1 MRDKLIFDFHS
12 GHSTDSYKLFGSHFV
27 EIDNVKGVMFCVY
40 APNALEVQVIGDFN
54 NWYGA
59 EHVMKREE
67 SGIFSLFV
75 PDLKDYDCYKYKI
88 RDYNNVWHDKA
99 DPYAY
104 FSEYRPMTA
113 SKVFDLE
120 GFPWMDGD
128 WIENRTKNLDKP
140 LSIYELHFGSWQKK
154 PNGDYFSYEE
164 MAERLIPY
172 IKDRGFTHIEIL
184 PLLEHPFD
192 GSWGYLCTG
201 YFNATSRYGNPKQL
215 MYFIDQCHRNGI
227 GVIMDFVPVHFVKD
241 DFGLHNFDGTSLYE
255 YANLKNRYSEWG
267 SVNFDL
273 GKEEVRS
280 FLISSASFWI
290 EYFHFDGIRID
301 AVSNIIYWGG
311 NSDRGINY
319 GALDFI
325 KRFNYNLANKFPT
338 VMLIAEDS
346 SSYPGVTK
354 PTFEGGLGFD
364 YKWDLGW
371 MNDTLK
377 YFAIDPIYRKFH
389 HHQITF
395 SMHYYFSEKFLL
407 PLSHDEVVHGKGTIL
422 NKMWGTYDNK
432 FAQARLLMSYMF
444 AHPGKKLNFMGNEFA
459 QYDEWNEEKEISWS
473 LYNFP
478 KHNGFARLTHDLNEV
493 YKNHS
498 ALANTD
504 YNPSCF
510 SWLDADNASQSIYI
524 FKREFNNSKFI
535 FIFNMTPVYYDYYEI
550 GVPWEG
556 EYEEIINTD
565 KEVYGG
571 YNSWNGE
578 KLFSYSSPLNGQP
591 HRLGIKIAGFTG
603 IYLRYI
609 EPEIIEKEE
618 ILSKTKTKKKTATKT
633 RSVKKKKKLKEE

>member
-1 MRDKLIFDFHS
+1 MREKLIFDFHS
-12 GHSTDSYKLFGSHFV
+12 GHSTDSYKLFGAHFTK
-27 EIDNVKGVMFCVY
+27 IDNVNGVLFCVY
-40 APNALEVQVIGDFN
+40 APNAKEIQLVGDFN
-54 NWYGA
+54 NWEGY
-59 EHVMKREE
+59 EHVMKKE
-67 SGIFSLFV
+67 SNGIFSLFV
-75 PDLKDYDCYKYKI
+75 PDLKEYDCYKYRI
-88 RDYNNVWHDKA
+88 IDYTNQIHDKA

-104 FSEYRPMTA
+104 FSEFRPRTA
-113 SKVFDLE
+113 SKVFNLD
-120 GFPWMDGD
+120 GFPWLDSEWMKK
-128 WIENRTKNLDKP
+128 RKKNIDKP

-154 PNGDYFSYEE
+154 PNGDYYSYEE
-164 MAERLIPY
+164 LAERLIPY
-172 IKDRGFTHIEIL
+172 VKEKGFTHIELL

-241 DFGLHNFDGTSLYE
+241 DFGLHNFDGTPLYE
-255 YANLKNRYSEWG
+255 YDNIRNRYSEWG

-290 EYFHFDGIRID
+290 DYFHFDGIRVD

-319 GALDFI
+319 SALDFI
-325 KRFNYNLANKFPT
+325 KRFNYNLAAKYPS

-354 PTFEGGLGFD
+354 PTFDGGLGFD

-395 SMHYYFSEKFLL
+395 SMHYYFSERFLL

-422 NKMWGTYDNK
+422 NKMWGNYDDK
-432 FAQARLLMSYMF
+432 FAQARLLFSYMF
-444 AHPGKKLNFMGNEFA
+444 AHPGKKLNFMSNEFA
-459 QYDEWNEEKEISWS
+459 QYDEWNENKEISWS

-478 KHNGFARLTHDLNEV
+478 KHKGFARLTRDLNEV
-493 YKNHS
+493 YKSHN
-498 ALANTD
+498 ALAKTD
-504 YNPSCF
+504 YDYNSF
-510 SWLDADNASQSIYI
+510 SWIDADNANQSIYI
-524 FKREFNNSKFI
+524 FKRKYKKSKFI

-550 GVPWEG
+550 GVPWYG
-556 EYEEIINTD
+556 EYVEIINTD

-571 YNSWNGE
+571 YDSWNGQ
-578 KLFSYSSPLNGQP
+578 KLTSYPNPLNGQNY
-591 HRLGIKIAGFTG
+591 RLGLKIPGFTG
-603 IYLRYI
+603 IYLMYK
-609 EPEIIEKEE
+609 EPIKPRKK
-618 ILSKTKTKKKTATKT
+618 STKK
-633 RSVKKKKKLKEE
+633 VKKDIDSKGQTIKNKKTVEE